1 MHAAKIYFDLL
12 RHLFVIKANTA
23 THTYTLHRHVGGW
36 PVAALRSSGAVV
48 CSMRRVAAVDEDE
61 VGAHSAA
68 MATGSTLCAP
78 HALSVG
84 VALEHNYRDGLVW
97 NKRPAEAEERADG

>member
-1 MHAAKIYFDLL
+1 
-12 RHLFVIKANTA
+12 
-23 THTYTLHRHVGGW
+23 
-36 PVAALRSSGAVV
+36 
-48 CSMRRVAAVDEDE
+48 
-61 VGAHSAA
+61 

>member
-1 MHAAKIYFDLL
+1 M
-12 RHLFVIKANTA
+12 
-23 THTYTLHRHVGGW
+23 
-36 PVAALRSSGAVV
+36 AALRSSGAVV
-48 CSMRRVAAVDEDE
+48 CSMRRAAAVDEDE